1 MKNII
6 SNLSGAILCLCVVAM
21 MIPCLVGCNVGPSAG
36 ETKAEI
42 DRRHHRVHETG
53 WLEVQDDLDAMLLL
67 DRPTRL
73 TDKFVR

>member
-1 MKNII
+1 MKKLI
-6 SNLSGAILCLCVVAM
+6 SNYCRVILCVCVAVC
-21 MIPCLVGCNVGPSAG
+21 ISGCMSQGAG

-42 DRRHHRVHETG
+42 ERRHDRVIKTGKHEI
-53 WLEVQDDLDAMLLL
+53 QDDLDAYLLL